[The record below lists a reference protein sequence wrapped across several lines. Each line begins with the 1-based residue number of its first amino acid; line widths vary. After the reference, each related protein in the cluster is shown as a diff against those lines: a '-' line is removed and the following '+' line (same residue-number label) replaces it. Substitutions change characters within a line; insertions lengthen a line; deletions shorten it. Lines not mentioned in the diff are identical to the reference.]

1 MPVLA
6 HMTIYDYIRT
16 MRQAAHTRVQVA
28 ELKARLSEY
37 LRKAQSGEEVL
48 VLSRDTAV
56 AMLDRP
62 RRAKPPS
69 CWSGAPTWKALRPS
83 HPGAVPSEPAPG
95 RGYCRDPPLRERG
108 ER

>member
-1 MPVLA
+1 VPLLA
-6 HMTIYDYIRT
+6 YMTIYDYIRT
-16 MRQAAHTRVQVA
+16 MKQAARTRVQVA

-56 AMLDRP
+56 AMLV
-62 RRAKPPS
+62 
-69 CWSGAPTWKALRPS
+69 AP
-83 HPGAVPSEPAPG
+83 PG
-95 RGYCRDPPLRERG
+95 RTTELLVRRPDLESPRLSQILLPSPPNPPLDVDIVEILLRERG